1 MKRIII
7 IGVGIIAVFVVALIV
22 NVILFTKSTARI
34 SKGETIPNFSHQKA
48 ALMVIDIQ
56 EGTTGKLSTT
66 HEYQNKSSSLLYTTN
81 QAIDSCKA
89 NNIPVIYIGNEVT
102 NPWINF
108 INKSMKKGTQGT
120 LLDRR
125 LTIVSGNVFYKKK
138 QDAFSNPELD
148 GFLRKNE
155 INQLYITGLD
165 AAFCIG
171 STVKAALNRNYQV
184 LLIADAIISES
195 EDIKQQAF
203 QEMTN
208 AGAQKISLAEISF

>member
-22 NVILFTKSTARI
+22 NVILFTKSTAQI

-66 HEYQNKSSSLLYTTN
+66 REYQNKSSSLLYATN
-81 QAIDSCKA
+81 QAIDSCRA

-165 AAFCIG
+165 AAFCIE

-184 LLIADAIISES
+184 SLITDAIISES